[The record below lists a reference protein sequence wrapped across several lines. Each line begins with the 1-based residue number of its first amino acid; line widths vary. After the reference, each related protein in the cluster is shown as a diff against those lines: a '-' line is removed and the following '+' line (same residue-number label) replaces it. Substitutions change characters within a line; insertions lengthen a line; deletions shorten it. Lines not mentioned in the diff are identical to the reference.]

1 MKRCLL
7 CAEEVQELAVWCPH
21 CGGDLVPSVVRS
33 LARRWPSLNEK
44 AKAHQWSL
52 LSAESQEQFRAYR
65 RALEEIGGWT
75 EPRHSAS
82 WPVKVAMLA
91 ALLGSA
97 LGGLLLFGYLD
108 QHQDAPTLAASLPIA
123 VAVVPYCFAR
133 ALQELFGPRG

>member
-21 CGGDLVPSVVRS
+21 CGGDLVPAVVRN

-44 AKAHQWSL
+44 GKAHQWSL
-52 LSAESQEQFRAYR
+52 LNAESQEQFRAYR

-75 EPRHSAS
+75 VPRHSAA
-82 WPVKVAMLA
+82 WTVKAAMIA

-97 LGGLLLFGYLD
+97 LGGVLLVGLLE

-123 VAVVPYCFAR
+123 VAVIPYCFAR
-133 ALQELFGPRG
+133 ALQELFGTRD